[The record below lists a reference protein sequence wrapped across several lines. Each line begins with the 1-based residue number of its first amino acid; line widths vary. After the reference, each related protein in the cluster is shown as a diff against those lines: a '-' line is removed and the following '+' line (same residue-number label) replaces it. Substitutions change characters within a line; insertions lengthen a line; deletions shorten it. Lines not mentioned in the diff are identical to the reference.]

1 MPMFEWDA
9 NKARANLTKR
19 AVSFQETVN
28 DSVRA
33 LAGIIRRQKVVAK

>member
-1 MPMFEWDA
+1 MPTLEWDA
-9 NKARANLTKR
+9 NKATANLTKP

-33 LAGIIRRQKVVAK
+33 LAGIIRR